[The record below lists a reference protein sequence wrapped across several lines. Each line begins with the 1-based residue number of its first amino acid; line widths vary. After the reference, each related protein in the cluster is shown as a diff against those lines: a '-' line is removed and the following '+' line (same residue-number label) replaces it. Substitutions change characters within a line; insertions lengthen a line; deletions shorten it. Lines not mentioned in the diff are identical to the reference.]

1 MAMKKKKKAKGY
13 AAGGKVSRMSKG
25 GAMGGKMPR
34 RMSKGGAM
42 GGKMP
47 PKMMGGGASMTLP
60 QLRAAAKQRGMSLSP
75 MKKMAKGGKV
85 KK

>member
-1 MAMKKKKKAKGY
+1 MAVKKKKKAKGY

-25 GAMGGKMPR
+25 GAMGGKMP
-34 RMSKGGAM
+34 
-42 GGKMP
+42 
-47 PKMMGGGASMTLP
+47 PKTMGGGASMTLP
-60 QLRAAAKQRGMSLSP
+60 QLRAAAKQRGMTLSP

>member
-1 MAMKKKKKAKGY
+1 MAVKKKKKAKGY

-42 GGKMP
+42 GGKM
-47 PKMMGGGASMTLP
+47 GEA
-60 QLRAAAKQRGMSLSP
+60 
-75 MKKMAKGGKV
+75 
-85 KK
+85 